1 LDFTPRVK
9 KPSMIEQMTSRTP
22 KRSFE
27 VLTTSDSV
35 KVELYDN
42 GVFDNDSVS
51 VIYNKELV
59 IYKQILQTNKPITFY
74 VKLSADIRRNEMIFF
89 AENLGLTP
97 PNSALMIITD
107 GERKR
112 TEINVTSDLE
122 HNSVIYFIKV
132 KK

>member
-1 LDFTPRVK
+1 
-9 KPSMIEQMTSRTP
+9 MTSRTP

-42 GVFDNDSVS
+42 GVFDADSVS

-59 IYKQILQTNKPITFY
+59 IYKQLLQTNKPITFY

-112 TEINVTSDLE
+112 TEINVSSDLE